1 MLRRVKI
8 KAVPK
13 ARTGYQVQGS
23 LANDISAWGGGNYAA
38 QSGLPD
44 PEVRQT
50 LTKVP
55 RNEANLEAEGGETA
69 VVNTGNIPAFYK
81 IEGARHTHGG
91 VPLKLPL
98 ESFIFS
104 DTSSMKIKDAAVLKR
119 FGLSPKKG
127 GYTPAEISKKFGLNE
142 YIKILKDP
150 LSDKIAR
157 KTAELMIKNA
167 VIKLGDLALVQESKK
182 GFEQGIPKIAE
193 PALAAK
199 GISKEEL
206 LPQEEQQEMP
216 QQMPNGA
223 PVAMPQE
230 MPQMSPEMMQGAPMA
245 AYGMEMGGFYPEYAF
260 GGAPMYAPG
269 GIITPY
275 EQAKT
280 RQGNVTPTGT
290 SNKFSARQQSL
301 DDYLG
306 QWEANIPGVRDMSE
320 GQAQKAI
327 YDWSL
332 QNNPDAIRNM
342 WTTHGLTAKG
352 MKSNTLRGLSQ
363 DRSGKFTSDML
374 QDQNVLQQLEDAYVD
389 NYFGVRQLD
398 PTKPQPQPQPQPQ
411 TEGTPEP
418 NPEVKPVSQDTCTCT
433 DPETGKEVTWALQ
446 EGEECDCPGEDTGDV
461 AVDSMNKPVKKT
473 GPWLQDVMGL
483 SGAAIDQYSI
493 PKILPQRTD
502 VDLVKPNLVT
512 YDPTALYNQVAG
524 GKYFGE
530 FAGDPRAASARQ
542 SQLVGQ
548 IANQFAGIASDYDT
562 KNQQAGQQ
570 HEYVTNE
577 IENRERTMDA
587 QAEQMYNDRM
597 AVAKQQYSDAFRKGR
612 GNKRMAAQNLLTN
625 WSKTDALNQM
635 YPNYQV
641 DPTTGGFVDYTP
653 TDKNV
658 DPGKAAMDATTYAQ
672 SLEAAGLTEKAQEML
687 LKQYLGQARF
697 GGTTFK
703 DGGFVYSVFPIVTF

>member
-13 ARTGYQVQGS
+13 ARTGYQVDGS
-23 LANDISAWGGGNYAA
+23 LANDISAWGGGNYSKE
-38 QSGLPD
+38 SGIPS
-44 PEVRQT
+44 PEVRET

-55 RNEANLEAEGGETA
+55 REEANLEAEGGETA

-81 IEGARHTHGG
+81 IEGARHTNGG
-91 VPLKLPL
+91 VPLNLPD

-104 DTSSMKIKDAAVLKR
+104 DTSSMRIKDPAVLKR

-142 YIKILKDP
+142 YLKILKDP
-150 LSDKIAR
+150 NSDKIAR

-167 VIKLGDLALVQESKK
+167 VIKLGDLALVQEAKK
-182 GFEQGIPKIAE
+182 GFEQGIPEIAK
-193 PALAAK
+193 PALEAK
-199 GISKEEL
+199 GISEQDI

-216 QQMPNGA
+216 QQMPSGA
-223 PVAMPQE
+223 PIAMPQ
-230 MPQMSPEMMQGAPMA
+230 QMAPKMMQGTPMA
-245 AYGMEMGGFYPEYAF
+245 AFGMEMGGFYPEYAF
-260 GGAPMYAPG
+260 GGTPMYQPG

-280 RQGNVTPTGT
+280 KQGNVTPTGT

-306 QWEANIPGVRDMSE
+306 QWESNIPGIRNMSE

-327 YDWSL
+327 YEWSL
-332 QNNPDAIRNM
+332 KNNPDAIRNM

-374 QDQNVLQQLEDAYVD
+374 QDQNVLQQLQDAYVD

-398 PTKPQPQPQPQPQ
+398 PTKPQPPTTPPQ
-411 TEGTPEP
+411 TPPETPP
-418 NPEVKPVSQDTCTCT
+418 ATPPQNTCTCT
-433 DPETGKEVTWALQ
+433 DPETGEEVTWALQ
-446 EGEECDCPGEDTGDV
+446 EGEECNCPGEEPGDV
-461 AVDSMNKPVKKT
+461 AVDGMNQPIKKT

-483 SGAAIDQYSI
+483 TGAAIDQYSI

-512 YDPTALYNQVAG
+512 YDPTALYNQIAG

-542 SQLVGQ
+542 SQLMGQ
-548 IANQFAGIASDYDT
+548 IANQFAGIGTQYDT
-562 KNQQAGQQ
+562 MNQQAGQQ
-570 HEYVTNE
+570 YEYATND

-597 AVAKQQYSDAFRKGR
+597 AVAKQQYADAFRKGR

-641 DPTTGGFVDYTP
+641 DPTTGGFVNYTP
-653 TDKNV
+653 TDKTV
-658 DPGKAAMDATTYAQ
+658 DPGKAAMDAATYAQ
-672 SLEAAGLTEKAQEML
+672 SLEEAGLTEKAQELL
-687 LKQYLGQARF
+687 LKQYLGQSRF

-703 DGGFVYSVFPIVTF
+703 NGGFVYTVFPVVTF

>member
-1 MLRRVKI
+1 M
-8 KAVPK
+8 
-13 ARTGYQVQGS
+13 
-23 LANDISAWGGGNYAA
+23 
-38 QSGLPD
+38 
-44 PEVRQT
+44 
-50 LTKVP
+50 
-55 RNEANLEAEGGETA
+55 
-69 VVNTGNIPAFYK
+69 
-81 IEGARHTHGG
+81 
-91 VPLKLPL
+91 
-98 ESFIFS
+98 
-104 DTSSMKIKDAAVLKR
+104 
-119 FGLSPKKG
+119 
-127 GYTPAEISKKFGLNE
+127 
-142 YIKILKDP
+142 
-150 LSDKIAR
+150 
-157 KTAELMIKNA
+157 
-167 VIKLGDLALVQESKK
+167 
-182 GFEQGIPKIAE
+182 
-193 PALAAK
+193 
-199 GISKEEL
+199 
-206 LPQEEQQEMP
+206 
-216 QQMPNGA
+216 
-223 PVAMPQE
+223 
-230 MPQMSPEMMQGAPMA
+230 
-245 AYGMEMGGFYPEYAF
+245 
-260 GGAPMYAPG
+260 
-269 GIITPY
+269 
-275 EQAKT
+275 
-280 RQGNVTPTGT
+280 
-290 SNKFSARQQSL
+290 
-301 DDYLG
+301 
-306 QWEANIPGVRDMSE
+306 
-320 GQAQKAI
+320 
-327 YDWSL
+327 
-332 QNNPDAIRNM
+332 
-342 WTTHGLTAKG
+342 
-352 MKSNTLRGLSQ
+352 
-363 DRSGKFTSDML
+363 
-374 QDQNVLQQLEDAYVD
+374 
-389 NYFGVRQLD
+389 
-398 PTKPQPQPQPQPQ
+398 
-411 TEGTPEP
+411 
-418 NPEVKPVSQDTCTCT
+418 
-433 DPETGKEVTWALQ
+433 Q
-446 EGEECDCPGEDTGDV
+446 EGEECDCPGEDMGDV

-672 SLEAAGLTEKAQEML
+672 SLEESGLTEKAQEL
-687 LKQYLGQARF
+687 LLQKYLGQSRF

>member
-81 IEGARHTHGG
+81 IEGARHTNGG
-91 VPLKLPL
+91 VPLNLPD

-150 LSDKIAR
+150 NSDKIAR

-223 PVAMPQE
+223 PVAMPQ
-230 MPQMSPEMMQGAPMA
+230 QMSPEMMQGAPMA
-245 AYGMEMGGFYPEYAF
+245 AFGMEMGGFYPEYAF
-260 GGAPMYAPG
+260 GGTPMYQPG

-280 RQGNVTPTGT
+280 KQGNVTPTGT

-306 QWEANIPGVRDMSE
+306 QWESNIPGIRNMSE

-332 QNNPDAIRNM
+332 KNNPDAIRNM

-398 PTKPQPQPQPQPQ
+398 PTKPQPQPQPQP
-411 TEGTPEP
+411 EGTPTPEP
-418 NPEVKPVSQDTCTCT
+418 APEVQPGSQDTCTCT

-577 IENRERTMDA
+577 IENKERMMDA
-587 QAEQMYNDRM
+587 QAEQLYNDRM

-641 DPTTGGFVDYTP
+641 DPTTGGFVNYTP

>member
-23 LANDISAWGGGNYAA
+23 LANDISAWGGGDYAA
-38 QSGLPD
+38 QSGLPN

-91 VPLKLPL
+91 VPLNLPD

-104 DTSSMKIKDAAVLKR
+104 DTLSMKIKDAAVLKR

-150 LSDKIAR
+150 NSDKIAR

-216 QQMPNGA
+216 QQMPSGA

-230 MPQMSPEMMQGAPMA
+230 MPQMSPEMMQSAPMA

-260 GGAPMYAPG
+260 GGTPMYQPG

-398 PTKPQPQPQPQPQ
+398 PTKPQPQPQPQP
-411 TEGTPEP
+411 EGTPEP
-418 NPEVKPVSQDTCTCT
+418 APEVQPGSQDTCTCT